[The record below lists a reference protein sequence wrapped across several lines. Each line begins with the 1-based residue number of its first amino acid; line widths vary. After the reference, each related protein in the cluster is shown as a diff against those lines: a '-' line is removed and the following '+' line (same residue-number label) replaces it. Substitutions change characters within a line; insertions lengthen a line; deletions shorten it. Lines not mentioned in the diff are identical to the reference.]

1 MKWIYI
7 ALVLLI
13 VGVILGWGYHVYK
26 FNERVIIKIAT
37 TTSLHVTGLLDYLA
51 AEFSKKY
58 QNIGL
63 NFIAVGTGQALRLA
77 EKGDVCGVIVHDPII
92 EKLYI
97 DKNVIANRTIFA
109 YNFFV
114 VVGPKTDLANV
125 SKANSLEE
133 VFKRIGNAGDLGK
146 AVFISRGDD
155 SGTHLRELLM
165 WRRADVNIAN
175 KTWYLSCGC
184 NMGQALIIANEK
196 KAYTLSDIATFIVFK
211 NAGRLPNLDVLY
223 MNISDSYT
231 INIYSGYVSRK
242 CSDVEKRYMIKFLE
256 FVYENRETLISNY
269 SLGIKDE
276 QKMFY
281 PIVNCEE
288 EIKKLWEFFAERA
301 KM

>member
-1 MKWIYI
+1 
-7 ALVLLI
+7 LLI
-13 VGVILGWGYHVYK
+13 LGVVLGWGYHVYK
-26 FNERVIIKIAT
+26 FNEKITIKIAT

-58 QNIGL
+58 QNIEL
-63 NFIAVGTGQALRLA
+63 NFIAVGTGQALKLA
-77 EKGDVCGVIVHDPII
+77 EKGDVCGVIVHDPSI
-92 EKLYI
+92 EKIFI
-97 DKNVIANRTIFA
+97 DNNVIENRTIFA

-133 VFKRIGNAGDLGK
+133 AFKRIHNAGDLGK
-146 AVFISRGDD
+146 VVFISRGDN
-155 SGTHLRELLM
+155 SGTHLRELLI
-165 WRRADVNIAN
+165 WRRASVNTSN
-175 KTWYLSCGC
+175 KKWYLSCGC

-196 KAYTLSDIATFIVFK
+196 KAYTLSDIATFIVFR
-211 NAGRLPNLDVLY
+211 NAGRLPNLDILY

-242 CSDVEKRYMIKFLE
+242 CGDVEKRYIVEFLE
-256 FVYENRETLISNY
+256 FIYENQKTLIANY
-269 SLGIKDE
+269 GLGIKNE